1 MNAWEKIVLTEIR
14 RGERDKKTLDKQGN
28 YVIKEYNS
36 YIQHVKQ
43 QDVNQNRGNLYKRR
57 NLPRE
62 KIGGSTNNNNDRTTK
77 TRNFTAEWMHKKEIL
92 NAKKIEMH
100 RSVWTA
106 VIRIGIKT
114 KRTFHN
120 KYTFCSFFGFL

>member
-14 RGERDKKTLDKQGN
+14 RGERDKKTEEKQGN

-36 YIQHVKQ
+36 YIQHGKQ

-77 TRNFTAEWMHKKEIL
+77 TRNFTAEWMHKK
-92 NAKKIEMH
+92 
-100 RSVWTA
+100 RDT
-106 VIRIGIKT
+106 
-114 KRTFHN
+114 
-120 KYTFCSFFGFL
+120 